1 MFVADSEARYSFSSP
16 SKKGR
21 ITAQFGPV
29 EELED
34 GVDEDGCEL
43 EGGVDEDG
51 CELEDGVDEDG
62 CELEDGFDEDEC
74 ELEDGFDED
83 GLEPEEL
90 DIGLDED

>member
-1 MFVADSEARYSFSSP
+1 MAILFVADSEARYSFSSP

-43 EGGVDEDG
+43 E
-51 CELEDGVDEDG
+51 
-62 CELEDGFDEDEC
+62 DEC
-74 ELEDGFDED
+74 ELEDGFDE
-83 GLEPEEL
+83 EV
-90 DIGLDED
+90 

>member
-1 MFVADSEARYSFSSP
+1 MAILFVADSEARYSFSSP

-43 EGGVDEDG
+43 EDGFDEDE
-51 CELEDGVDEDG
+51 CELEDGV
-62 CELEDGFDEDEC
+62 DEDEC

-83 GLEPEEL
+83 GLEAEEL

>member
-1 MFVADSEARYSFSSP
+1 MAILFVADSEARYSFSSL

-43 EGGVDEDG
+43 E
-51 CELEDGVDEDG
+51 DGV
-62 CELEDGFDEDEC
+62 DEDEC

>member
-1 MFVADSEARYSFSSP
+1 MAILFVADSKARYSFSSP
-16 SKKGR
+16 SKKGP
-21 ITAQFGPV
+21 ITDQFGPV

-34 GVDEDGCEL
+34 GFDEDE
-43 EGGVDEDG
+43 
-51 CELEDGVDEDG
+51 CELEDGV
-62 CELEDGFDEDEC
+62 DEDEC

>member
-1 MFVADSEARYSFSSP
+1 MAILFVADSEARYSFSSP
-16 SKKGR
+16 SKKGP
-21 ITAQFGPV
+21 ITDQFGPV
-29 EELED
+29 E
-34 GVDEDGCEL
+34 
-43 EGGVDEDG
+43 
-51 CELEDGVDEDG
+51 ELEDGVDEDG